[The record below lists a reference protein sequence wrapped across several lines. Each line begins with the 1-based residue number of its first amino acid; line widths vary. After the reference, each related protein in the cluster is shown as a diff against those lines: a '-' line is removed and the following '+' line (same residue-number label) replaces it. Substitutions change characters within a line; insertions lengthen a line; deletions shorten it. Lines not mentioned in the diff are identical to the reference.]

1 MNTATPPS
9 ILIIG
14 AGAVGAFFGSALARQ
29 GARVCVVCRS
39 DHAAVEAHGYDIRS
53 PLLGNHRFVPH
64 QVLRSASEAREA
76 YDYVVLATKVLET
89 TDRVALLRSAVSTDS
104 SIVLLQNGV
113 AIEPEVAAAFP
124 GNELISAIAFIAV
137 TRTAPGEVHHQSEGS
152 LVIGR
157 YPQGESPRAEQL
169 ASMFKANAILCKV
182 TPDIYT
188 ARWQKALW
196 NAAFNPISIMGGV
209 LDTSAILRA
218 PEGQDFIRATMHEIS
233 ATAAAAGHPLDGALI
248 DKLIQG
254 TLAMPPYKTSMAID
268 FEHGRPM
275 EIEAILGNVV
285 RTARQFG
292 VPVAR
297 LETIY
302 AVAKMIEGAPRK
314 SAPA

>member
-169 ASMFKANAILCKV
+169 ASMFKANAIPCKV
-182 TPDIYT
+182 TPDICT